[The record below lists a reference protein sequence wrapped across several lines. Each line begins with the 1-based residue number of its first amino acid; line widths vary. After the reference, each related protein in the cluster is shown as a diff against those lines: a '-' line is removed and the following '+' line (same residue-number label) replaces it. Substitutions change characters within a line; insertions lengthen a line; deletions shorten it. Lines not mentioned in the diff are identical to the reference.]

1 MPHNVSVTRA
11 SSPDRPGRPVALAR
25 HRTTWAAALTAAV
38 LATTT
43 ACTSL
48 DATGQPEAPVSSSAA
63 ATVHAT
69 TPGLTATTTSKPP
82 AKATPKPTTTHGSEA
97 ASGAKPGAGTALAVL
112 ATLPVKGR
120 AAMTGYARDQ
130 FGPAWKDVDH
140 NGCDTRNDI
149 LARDLDGVTYRAG
162 THDCIVLTGTLPDPY
177 SGRSIAFQ
185 RGQTT
190 STAVQIDHL
199 VALGDAW
206 RTGAQLLSPATRE
219 LLAND
224 PLNLL
229 AVDGHLNGQKSD
241 GDAATWLPP
250 SKAYRCR
257 YVARQVAVKQ
267 RYHLWV
273 TSAEKSAIARIL
285 GTCPGERVP
294 TGGLTDV
301 KVVTQKGPS
310 GTSATSAPSSG
321 STKSS
326 GTSTKHPAV
335 AAPVSKDDC
344 PDWAPI
350 KGNESSHIYHLPT
363 GASYDV
369 TDPEVCFATEAAA
382 QADGY
387 RAAKR

>member
-1 MPHNVSVTRA
+1 
-11 SSPDRPGRPVALAR
+11 
-25 HRTTWAAALTAAV
+25 
-38 LATTT
+38 
-43 ACTSL
+43 
-48 DATGQPEAPVSSSAA
+48 
-63 ATVHAT
+63 
-69 TPGLTATTTSKPP
+69 
-82 AKATPKPTTTHGSEA
+82 
-97 ASGAKPGAGTALAVL
+97 VL

-120 AAMTGYARDQ
+120 SAMTGYARDQ

-140 NGCDTRNDI
+140 NGCDTRNDV
-149 LARDLDGVTYRAG
+149 LARDLDDVTYKAG

-177 SGRSIAFQ
+177 SGRSIAFT

-199 VALGDAW
+199 VPLADAW

-229 AVDGHLNGQKSD
+229 AVDGPLNGQKSD

-267 RYHLWV
+267 RYRLWV
-273 TSAEKSAIARIL
+273 TSAEKAAITRIL
-285 GTCPGERVP
+285 DTCPGERVP

-310 GTSATSAPSSG
+310 GTAATPAPPSG
-321 STKSS
+321 GSKST
-326 GTSTKHPAV
+326 TTKHPAV

>member
-1 MPHNVSVTRA
+1 V
-11 SSPDRPGRPVALAR
+11 
-25 HRTTWAAALTAAV
+25 V
-38 LATTT
+38 LATTA
-43 ACTSL
+43 ACTSV
-48 DATGQPEAPVSSSAA
+48 DATGQPGATVSSSSAA
-63 ATVHAT
+63 ATV
-69 TPGLTATTTSKPP
+69 PATTTVPTAAATPTPP
-82 AKATPKPTTTHGSEA
+82 SKATPKPTATHASEA
-97 ASGAKPGAGTALAVL
+97 ASGTKPGAGTALAVL

-140 NGCDTRNDI
+140 NGCDTRNDV
-149 LARDLDGVTYRAG
+149 LARDLDGETYKAG
-162 THDCIVLTGTLPDPY
+162 THDCIVLTGTLPDPN
-177 SGRSIAFQ
+177 SGRSIAFT

-199 VALGDAW
+199 VPLADAW

-229 AVDGHLNGQKSD
+229 AVDGPLNGQKSD

-273 TSAEKSAIARIL
+273 TSAEKAAITRIL
-285 GTCPGERVP
+285 ATCPGERVP

-321 STKSS
+321 STKAT
-326 GTSTKHPAV
+326 GTKHPAV

-363 GASYDV
+363 GASYYV